1 MAARIHT
8 ASLMRRRLSRW
19 LGAVAALVALQG
31 PALVLA
37 QPAAP
42 AASAAGN
49 VAPLPAAE
57 AQANAVVVNHR
68 PIVSLHATVMGRSPN
83 ERALAG
89 NTAVGLVL
97 ERQGPGKVDLW
108 QGSDGTAGLK
118 LDGVMVVYLV
128 AEDFDAG
135 TTLST
140 AVEAARARLQHAID
154 EVREARDP
162 RRIAWGVAYSAV
174 ATLVAYVLLRAA
186 FALRRRIVT
195 RVAMLVDRWR
205 PEHAAKTLIAT
216 YAPHA
221 RSAALSLAVVVTW
234 CFVLLVIDLWATF
247 VMQQFAFTR
256 AWGERSSEW
265 LLGELGRIATDVLT
279 AVPGL
284 LTAVLIFFIARLVT
298 RANTALLQRVERGD
312 LVTAWFDRDTA
323 GPTRRISNFVIWL
336 FALAL
341 AYPFFPGANSDAF
354 KGVSVLAGLMLS
366 LGASSVVGQV
376 MAGLSLMYSRSL
388 RVGEYV
394 KVADIEGTVIL
405 VGMFSTKLH
414 TGMGEEVSVPNSVVV
429 GHAVHN
435 FSRLTQGDFVVHTAV
450 TIGYSTPWRHVHAM
464 LLEAARRTPSLVEQ
478 PAPHVFQTALSDFYV
493 EYRLCAQSREL
504 SPSRRVE
511 VQSQLLAHVQD
522 VFNEN
527 GVQIMSPHYVR
538 DPAHPQVV
546 APGDWSPGLAPAAQP
561 PNKGPA

>member
-1 MAARIHT
+1 MAAPIHT
-8 ASLMRRRLSRW
+8 APQLRRRLSRW
-19 LGAVAALVALQG
+19 IGAVAALVALHG
-31 PALVLA
+31 FASVLA

-42 AASAAGN
+42 AASAASA
-49 VAPLPAAE
+49 APLPAAD
-57 AQANAVVVNHR
+57 ARANAVVVNHR
-68 PIVSLHATVMGRSPN
+68 TIVTLRAPLMGRSPS

-97 ERQGPGKVDLW
+97 QREGPGKVELW
-108 QGSDGTAGLK
+108 QGGDGTAGLQ
-118 LDGVMVVYLV
+118 LDGVMVLYLI
-128 AEDFDAG
+128 AEDFDPG
-135 TTLST
+135 MTL
-140 AVEAARARLQHAID
+140 AKAAEAARARLQLAVD

-162 RRIAWGVAYSAV
+162 RRIAWGAAYSAV
-174 ATLVAYVLLRAA
+174 ATLIAYVLLRAA
-186 FALRRRIVT
+186 FALRRRIVA

-205 PEHAAKTLIAT
+205 PEHPAKSLIAT
-216 YAPHA
+216 YVPHA

-265 LLGELGRIATDVLT
+265 LLGELERIATDVLT

-284 LTAVLIFFIARLVT
+284 LTALLIFFIARLVT

-336 FALAL
+336 FALAM

-394 KVADIEGTVIL
+394 KIGDIEGTVIL

-414 TGMGEEVSVPNSVVV
+414 TGMGEEVSAAQLGRRRPCGAATSRGWRRASFVRPH
-429 GHAVHN
+429 GGDHRLLDAVA
-435 FSRLTQGDFVVHTAV
+435 SGARD
-450 TIGYSTPWRHVHAM
+450 
-464 LLEAARRTPSLVEQ
+464 AAGGG
-478 PAPHVFQTALSDFYV
+478 APHARPGRSSRHPTCFKRRCPTSTSSTA
-493 EYRLCAQSREL
+493 CARKAASCRRA
-504 SPSRRVE
+504 RRVE
-511 VQSQLLAHVQD
+511 VLTQLHQHVQD

-538 DPAHPQVV
+538 
-546 APGDWSPGLAPAAQP
+546 
-561 PNKGPA
+561 

>member
-1 MAARIHT
+1 MVALNRT
-8 ASLMRRRLSRW
+8 TPTRRQRLSRW
-19 LGAVAALVALQG
+19 LGAVAALVALHG
-31 PALVLA
+31 AASVWA
-37 QPAAP
+37 QATAP
-42 AASAAGN
+42 AASAASD
-49 VAPLPAAE
+49 VALLRAAV
-57 AQANAVVVNHR
+57 QANAVVVNHR
-68 PIVSLHATVMGRSPN
+68 PIVTLHATVMGRPPN

-97 ERQGPGKVDLW
+97 EREGPGKVELW
-108 QGSDGTAGLK
+108 QGSDGTAGLQ
-118 LDGVMVVYLV
+118 LDGVMVLYLV
-128 AEDFDAG
+128 ADDFDPG
-135 TTLST
+135 TTLTT
-140 AVEAARARLQHAID
+140 AAEAARARLQHAVD

-162 RRIAWGVAYSAV
+162 RRIAQGAAYAAA
-174 ATLVAYVLLRAA
+174 ATLIAYVLLRAA
-186 FALRRRIVT
+186 FALRRRMVA
-195 RVAMLVDRWR
+195 RVATLVEHWK
-205 PEHAAKTLIAT
+205 PEHPGKSLIAT
-216 YAPHA
+216 YALHA

-234 CFVLLVIDLWATF
+234 CFALLVIDLWATY
-247 VMQQFAFTR
+247 VMRQFAFTR

-265 LLGELGRIATDVLT
+265 LLQELERIGTDVLV

-284 LTAVLIFFIARLVT
+284 LTAVLMFFIARLLT
-298 RANTALLQRVERGD
+298 RANTALMQRIERGD
-312 LVTAWFDRDTA
+312 VITAWIDRDTA
-323 GPTRRISNFVIWL
+323 GPTRRIGNFVIWL

-341 AYPFFPGANSDAF
+341 AYPFLPGANSDAF

-435 FSRLTQGDFVVHTAV
+435 FSRLAQGDFVVHTAV
-450 TIGYSTPWRHVHAM
+450 TIGYSTPWRQVHAM
-464 LLEAARRTPSLVEQ
+464 LLEAARRTHTLVEQ
-478 PAPHVFQTALSDFYV
+478 PPPHVFQTALSDFYV
-493 EYRLCAQSREL
+493 EYRLCAQSHEP
-504 SPSRRVE
+504 SPARRVE
-511 VQSQLLAHVQD
+511 VLTELHEHVQD

-561 PNKGPA
+561 TNKGPA